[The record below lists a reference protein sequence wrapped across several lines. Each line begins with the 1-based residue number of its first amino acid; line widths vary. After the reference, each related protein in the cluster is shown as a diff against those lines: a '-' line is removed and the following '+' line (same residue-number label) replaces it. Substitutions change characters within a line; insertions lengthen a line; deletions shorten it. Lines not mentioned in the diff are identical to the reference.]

1 MLYDMLWYT
10 IIWYCILL
18 NENLIICYEIVGHDM
33 VCDLNTI
40 LYYAMLCYTM
50 VYVIQAYQ
58 LPIHE
63 QL

>member
-40 LYYAMLCYTM
+40 LYYAMLCYGVCYSSISITNTWAI
-50 VYVIQAYQ
+50 V
-58 LPIHE
+58 
-63 QL
+63 